1 MLTIGKHSKLRTLL
15 SSYLDGEVSEAEARD
30 IERHLDTCEGCR
42 SELESLRA
50 TVGLLRQLPQLAV
63 PRSFRLREAPG
74 STRAGPSWAW
84 PTRLAASL
92 AGLLLIVLL
101 AGDAIGVFTQA
112 GGTMQES
119 ALTQLQR
126 EARRPGHPAQE
137 MAQDSE
143 ANITARAKSEAA
155 PAPPA
160 VAPAPQAA
168 TPAPQPQPA
177 ATPTPAPVPFM
188 AAAAP
193 AARPEGDSGPAG
205 LPGPETQAAQATPA
219 PYERS
224 PETQQPPAAAMQAPA
239 PAPEAAPQGET
250 TPSPDMSALYATSEE
265 VATPAPM
272 PDTGPRVAQEAGGIR
287 LPLWQMEAA
296 MGALFVLLLAVS
308 IWIARRLGRQSRA
321 SG

>member
-84 PTRLAASL
+84 PTRLAASMAAL
-92 AGLLLIVLL
+92 FLIALL

-112 GGTMQES
+112 GGTMQEP
-119 ALTQLQR
+119 AVTTQLQR
-126 EARRPGHPAQE
+126 EAALPAQPAQE
-137 MAQDSE
+137 MAQDSQ
-143 ANITARAKSEAA
+143 ADVMARAKSEAA
-155 PAPPA
+155 PAPPT
-160 VAPAPQAA
+160 VVPAPQAVG
-168 TPAPQPQPA
+168 PVPQPPPA
-177 ATPTPAPVPFM
+177 ATPTPAPAPLM

-193 AARPEGDSGPAG
+193 AAPPEGGAG
-205 LPGPETQAAQATPA
+205 QEGQAAQATPA
-219 PYERS
+219 PDERS
-224 PETQQPPAAAMQAPA
+224 PETQQLMAAAAQPTT
-239 PAPEAAPQGET
+239 PAPEASSQNEA
-250 TPSPDMSALYATSEE
+250 TPPAEMSSQYATSAEE
-265 VATPAPM
+265 VATPATATM
-272 PDTGPRVAQEAGGIR
+272 ESADSRVAQEVGGVR

-296 MGALFVLLLAVS
+296 TGTLLLVLLAAT
-308 IWIARRLGRQSRA
+308 IWSARRQSRT